1 MGGGVVSESF
11 CIAKES
17 KSEKKVFFFFFFF
30 FVFFRFLGGAEKE
43 RWRVKGG
50 SDF

>member
-30 FVFFRFLGGAEKE
+30 RFFSFFRGCGEGKME
-43 RWRVKGG
+43 G
-50 SDF
+50 